1 MTNTERAD
9 ADRNRRAILAA
20 ASTLFDAI
28 SVDCVR
34 WEALPKLGTFAG
46 SFGPGRPACEAADWN
61 REGRPT
67 VITHGEL
74 DKLLSVRAP
83 DESVLS
89 LYLQIPLDPA
99 QLRELPAKV
108 ADLVREAADGRPS
121 RPQAD
126 DEQVARDVVA
136 AYGREWL
143 GHTLAVFACEH
154 LGLLEVVQLPGGCG
168 ERAVW
173 AVRPHVRPLLTAL
186 QRYPDH
192 RIAIIDRRNAR
203 LLAVSDDIV
212 YAVASAPG
220 DTAPSKSFGGWHGL
234 ESYHLERRILELKR
248 HHYREAVMI
257 LSRATREGGPQ
268 PLVIGGHLDGIKHL
282 LAELPPEIRDRYAGC
297 FAADPHALT
306 VAEVRK
312 LAAPA
317 VAHWAERREQQ
328 VAKEVSGTSSDVRAA
343 VGLDACLAA
352 VNDEAVAQLLIPDQG
367 LVPGY
372 VCERCGVLSVSCEGC
387 CDWGAASRAV
397 PDLLEEMALRTL
409 RDGGEVIS
417 IRDPQFT
424 PAASLR

>member
-9 ADRNRRAILAA
+9 AARNRRAILAA

-257 LSRATREGGPQ
+257 LSRATREGGP
-268 PLVIGGHLDGIKHL
+268 
-282 LAELPPEIRDRYAGC
+282 
-297 FAADPHALT
+297 
-306 VAEVRK
+306 
-312 LAAPA
+312 
-317 VAHWAERREQQ
+317 HWAERREQQ